1 MIETHVHFNNE
12 TLERDLN
19 GVLNRATQAGVTDFI
34 VVGFDAASS
43 AKAVALAERE
53 PRLWAVVGV
62 HPHDAQ
68 HYGTAT
74 EERLRAWATNPK
86 VLAIGEIGL
95 DFYRDLSPRES
106 QYAPFRAQLA
116 LAREVGLPVVI
127 HCRDAYDEC
136 LPLLEAEAEGLTVI
150 LHCFAGERRHA
161 EVCWE
166 RGWFL
171 GVDGPVTYKKNDAL
185 RELVRDTPAS
195 LLLLETDAPYLSP
208 EPLRGK
214 FPNEPERLV
223 YIRDAI
229 ATVRGETPE
238 QVATQTTANAR
249 RAFSRLNERFRQ

>member
-12 TLERDLN
+12 ALTQDLP

-43 AKAVALAERE
+43 AKAVALTVDQ

-68 HYGTAT
+68 HYDAAIA
-74 EERLRAWATNPK
+74 EQLRAWAQNPR
-86 VLAIGEIGL
+86 VVALGEIGL
-95 DFYRDLSPRES
+95 DFYRDLSPREA
-106 QYAPFRAQLA
+106 QYAAFRAQLA
-116 LAREVGLPVVI
+116 LAREVALPVVI

-136 LPLLEAEAEGLTVI
+136 MPLLEAEADGLTVI

-171 GVDGPVTYKKNDAL
+171 GVDGPITYKKNDAL
-185 RELVRDTPAS
+185 REIVRDTPRE

-208 EPLRGK
+208 EPFRGK
-214 FPNEPERLV
+214 FPNEPARLV

-229 ATVRGETPE
+229 AKRRGETPE
-238 QVATQTTANAR
+238 AIATQTSLNAR
-249 RAFSRLNERFRQ
+249 SAFPRLKG